1 MRQNFYVYLL
11 LDPTTSQPFYVGKGT
26 GRRMYEH
33 YRIRSR
39 LTNPLLKN
47 KLIKLADDGLKPIYE
62 RVLINAAEDQC
73 FSLER
78 ELIAKYGKKVDG
90 SGILCNLTD
99 GGEGNTASHT
109 TEQRQKRSERMK
121 GHRGTLPILD
131 RPVSQYTTD
140 GTLISTYPSAKVASE
155 TVSGAN
161 RSYITQC
168 CKKKRVSAG
177 GFLWSYEGDPPKPYI
192 KQSQR
197 GVHQLS
203 TDGTLIQIFAS
214 LTAAE
219 CTTGVTKHNIS
230 QCCRGKS
237 KTAGG
242 YIWKYVLPV

>member
-11 LDPTTSQPFYVGKGT
+11 LDPTTCQPFYVGKGT

-33 YRIRSR
+33 YRTRSR

-47 KLIKLADDGLKPIYE
+47 KLSKLADSGLKPIYE
-62 RVLINAAEDQC
+62 RVLINATEDQC
-73 FSLER
+73 FVLER

-121 GHRGTLPILD
+121 GHRGTLPILN
-131 RPVSQYTTD
+131 RPVSQYTLAGD
-140 GTLISTYPSAKVASE
+140 LVSTYPSVKMASE
-155 TVSGAN
+155 SVPGAN

-177 GFLWSYEGDPPKPYI
+177 GFLWSYEGETPNAYI
-192 KQSQR
+192 KQSTSAVEQYDAN
-197 GVHQLS
+197 GNYIN
-203 TDGTLIQIFAS
+203 TFIS
-214 LTAAE
+214 LTEAE
-219 CTTGVTKHNIS
+219 NATGVTKHNIS

-242 YIWKYVLPV
+242 YVWKYPPAV